1 MQMFKRMLQSC
12 GQKVKSYIS
21 QKWDYFFNRK
31 KILKTLRVC
40 IRTILLSIALTLCP
54 DLNAG
59 VKLSLIIIWG
69 SAKYQILFL
78 IAVTVILIPLSI
90 YDWYKEN
97 NVSI

>member
-1 MQMFKRMLQSC
+1 MKMFKRMLQSC
-12 GQKVKSYIS
+12 GKKVKNYVS
-21 QKWDYFFNRK
+21 QKFNSFFNRK
-31 KILKTLRVC
+31 NILKTLRVC
-40 IRTILLSIALTLCP
+40 VRTILLSIVLTLCP

-59 VKLSLIIIWG
+59 VDISLIIIWG

-78 IAVTVILIPLSI
+78 IAVTMILIPLSI